1 MKISHIRI
9 YIFIFFFQQL
19 LDGFDMFVHTSGN
32 LLILLVYIGS
42 EIRNILYFLIRQCFF
57 FYYVLYVIL
66 CVSYA
71 ILCLLI
77 TMQCLVM
84 SFLHINHCLRIARV
98 RFMHPLEITF
108 VDCITFI

>member
-1 MKISHIRI
+1 
-9 YIFIFFFQQL
+9 
-19 LDGFDMFVHTSGN
+19 
-32 LLILLVYIGS
+32 
-42 EIRNILYFLIRQCFF
+42 
-57 FYYVLYVIL
+57 YYVLYVIL

-108 VDCITFI
+108 VDCITFILHTTSSNGAHIFHPEIIEVSSQCLTQSFLNVLQVVVLPFECRYSFR